1 MLQDLRYALRSLR
14 HSPAFTVVV
23 VLTLAL
29 GIGANVAL
37 VSVARSVVLRPLPYG
52 EPEGV
57 VSIWSQWAGF
67 PKTWVSIPEY
77 RLYRDT
83 FESLDDVGLYYDT
96 SANLTG
102 NDDPERVGLAA
113 ITPNVLDVLGVDP
126 ILGRGFTP
134 DEAKPET
141 SEVVVLSHG
150 LWSRRYG
157 AAREIVGARIE
168 LNGVPRTV
176 VGILPAEFR
185 LPIDFAREL
194 PFDVYVPMDVPEG
207 VGDIPGNGGSHSFYG
222 VARLADGVSVD
233 VAQAEALAWN
243 QRAVA
248 DSIYSEQ
255 RQFRTLVIPVADD
268 VVGSARTAL
277 WILLLAVGF
286 VLLIACVNVANLVL
300 SRGQERRRE
309 IALRTALGA
318 GWRRIFRQL
327 MTESLVLAALGGM
340 LAVACARWSLKLLV
354 ALEPGSI
361 PRLADA
367 RLDTQVMLF
376 ALIATVVT
384 AALFGVVPA
393 LSTSRPRMRDAL
405 SQSARGSSSGISS
418 QRFRSGLVAFQ
429 LAIAV
434 VLVMAA
440 GLMIRTF
447 ANLLAIDPGFQSANV
462 LTMRLSTPEQTYSE
476 DADVISF
483 YERLLERVRALPGV
497 EQAGAVRILPLASQI
512 GDWGTR
518 IEGYVRADNESTAAD
533 WQVATAGYF
542 EALGIPLLEGRAFTT
557 ADRTASESVVIVNES
572 FAKRYWPNESAL
584 GHRIMSRG
592 ADDPPWNRIVGVVS
606 DVRHNGLTAEIK
618 EKWYRPH
625 SQFHRSSGFTPSAM
639 TLTIKTS
646 VPPETLAG
654 PVRAIVRELDPKL
667 PLAQVRSLD
676 TVMSRSVAESRFTMA
691 LLVLLSSLALLLA
704 SLGVYGVIS
713 YLVTQRTTEIGI
725 RLALGSSPGGVLA
738 MVVKQGLL
746 MSALGVT
753 IGAAVAVLATGL
765 MSSVLYGVSPHD
777 PLTFTLVPLVLLA
790 TALLGAL
797 VPALRAARVDPVVA
811 LRAD

>member
-14 HSPAFTVVV
+14 HSPSFTAIV

-37 VSVARSVVLRPLPYG
+37 VSVARCVVLRPLPYG
-52 EPEGV
+52 EPDGV

-83 FESLDDVGLYYDT
+83 FESLDDVGLYFDT
-96 SANLTG
+96 SANLTDQ
-102 NDDPERVGLAA
+102 DDPERVGLAA
-113 ITPNVLDVLGVDP
+113 ITPNVLDVLGVGP
-126 ILGRGFTP
+126 VLGRGFTR

-141 SEVVVLSHG
+141 SEVVILSNG
-150 LWSRRYG
+150 LWHRRYG
-157 AAREIVGARIE
+157 ADVDLVGRRVE

-194 PFDVYVPMDVPEG
+194 PLDVYVPMDMPEG
-207 VGDIPGNGGSHSFYG
+207 VVDIPNSGGSHSFYG
-222 VARLADGVSVD
+222 VARLADGVSTE
-233 VAQAEALAWN
+233 AAKAEALAWN
-243 QRAVA
+243 QRAVV
-248 DSIYSEQ
+248 DDIYSEEL
-255 RQFRTLVIPVADD
+255 QFRTLVIPVADD
-268 VVGSARTAL
+268 VVGSTRTAL
-277 WILLLAVGF
+277 GILLVAVGF

-327 MTESLVLAALGGM
+327 MTESLVLAALGGV
-340 LAVACARWSLKLLV
+340 LGVVFARWSLRLLV
-354 ALEPGSI
+354 AIEPGSI

-367 RLDTQVMLF
+367 RLDVQVMLF
-376 ALIATVVT
+376 AFIATVIT
-384 AALFGVVPA
+384 AGLFGVVPA
-393 LSTSRPRMRDAL
+393 LSTSRPRLRDAL
-405 SQSARGSSSGISS
+405 SQGARGSSSGIGS

-434 VLVMAA
+434 VPVIAA

-447 ANLLAIDPGFQSANV
+447 AHLLAIDPGFQSANV
-462 LTMRLSTPEQTYSE
+462 LTMRLSTPDQSYPENS
-476 DADVISF
+476 DVIAF
-483 YERLLERVRALPGV
+483 YERLLERVRALTGV
-497 EQAGAVRILPLASQI
+497 EEAGAVRILPLASQI

-518 IEGYVRADNESTAAD
+518 IEGYVPADNESTSAD

-542 EALGIPLLEGRAFTT
+542 ESLQIPLLEGRTFTT
-557 ADRTASESVVIVNES
+557 ADRTDSESVVIVNES
-572 FAKRYWPNESAL
+572 FAKRYWPGESAL

-592 ADDPPWNRIVGVVS
+592 SDDSPWDRIVGVVG
-606 DVRHNGLTAEIK
+606 DVRHNGITAEIK

-625 SQFHRSSGFTPSAM
+625 SQFHRSSGFTPPTM

-654 PVRAIVRELDPKL
+654 PVRAVVRELDLKL
-667 PLAQVRSLD
+667 PLAQVRSFD
-676 TVMSRSVAESRFTMA
+676 DVISRSVAESRFTMA
-691 LLVLLSSLALLLA
+691 LLVVLSSLALLLA
-704 SLGVYGVIS
+704 AVGVYGVIS
-713 YLVTQRTTEIGI
+713 YVVSQRTTEIGI
-725 RLALGSSPGGVLA
+725 RLALGSSPGGVLG
-738 MVVKQGLL
+738 MVVKQALL
-746 MSALGVT
+746 MSGIGVAV
-753 IGAAVAVLATGL
+753 GAAVAVLATSL
-765 MSSVLYGVSPHD
+765 MNSVLYGVGPRD
-777 PLTFTLVPLVLLA
+777 PLTFTLVPLLLLGA
-790 TALLGAL
+790 ALLGAT
-797 VPALRAARVDPVVA
+797 VPALRAARVDPVIA
-811 LRAD
+811 LRGD

>member
-1 MLQDLRYALRSLR
+1 
-14 HSPAFTVVV
+14 
-23 VLTLAL
+23 
-29 GIGANVAL
+29 
-37 VSVARSVVLRPLPYG
+37 
-52 EPEGV
+52 
-57 VSIWSQWAGF
+57 
-67 PKTWVSIPEY
+67 
-77 RLYRDT
+77 
-83 FESLDDVGLYYDT
+83 
-96 SANLTG
+96 
-102 NDDPERVGLAA
+102 
-113 ITPNVLDVLGVDP
+113 
-126 ILGRGFTP
+126 
-134 DEAKPET
+134 
-141 SEVVVLSHG
+141 
-150 LWSRRYG
+150 
-157 AAREIVGARIE
+157 
-168 LNGVPRTV
+168 
-176 VGILPAEFR
+176 
-185 LPIDFAREL
+185 
-194 PFDVYVPMDVPEG
+194 MDVPEG

-268 VVGSARTAL
+268 VVGSARTAR
-277 WILLLAVGF
+277 WILLVAVGF

-405 SQSARGSSSGISS
+405 SQSARGSSPGISS

-447 ANLLAIDPGFQSANV
+447 ANLLAIDPGFQSVNV

-646 VPPETLAG
+646 VPPETLTG

>member
-277 WILLLAVGF
+277 WILLVAVGF

-646 VPPETLAG
+646 VRPETLTG

>member
-1 MLQDLRYALRSLR
+1 
-14 HSPAFTVVV
+14 
-23 VLTLAL
+23 
-29 GIGANVAL
+29 
-37 VSVARSVVLRPLPYG
+37 
-52 EPEGV
+52 
-57 VSIWSQWAGF
+57 
-67 PKTWVSIPEY
+67 
-77 RLYRDT
+77 
-83 FESLDDVGLYYDT
+83 
-96 SANLTG
+96 
-102 NDDPERVGLAA
+102 
-113 ITPNVLDVLGVDP
+113 
-126 ILGRGFTP
+126 
-134 DEAKPET
+134 
-141 SEVVVLSHG
+141 
-150 LWSRRYG
+150 
-157 AAREIVGARIE
+157 
-168 LNGVPRTV
+168 
-176 VGILPAEFR
+176 
-185 LPIDFAREL
+185 
-194 PFDVYVPMDVPEG
+194 MDVPEG

-268 VVGSARTAL
+268 VVGSARTAR
-277 WILLLAVGF
+277 WILLVAVGF

-405 SQSARGSSSGISS
+405 SQSARGSSPGISS

-646 VPPETLAG
+646 VPPETLTG